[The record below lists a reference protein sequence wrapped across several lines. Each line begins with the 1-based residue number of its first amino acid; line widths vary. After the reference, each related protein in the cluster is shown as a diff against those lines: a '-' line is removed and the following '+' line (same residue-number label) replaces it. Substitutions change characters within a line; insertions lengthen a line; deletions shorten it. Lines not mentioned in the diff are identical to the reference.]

1 MRKVELLMLNRICI
15 LIALIFVLA
24 TAGCTFD
31 SPSPTE
37 SSSSTGSSQTTDS
50 NFPNTPT
57 PANGS
62 INQLL
67 FVTLKWEC
75 NNASEYEIYLGES
88 NPPLIRYTTTP
99 SKSYT
104 TPPLKYDT
112 KYYWRV
118 VAKGTDGVTRTG
130 PVWNFTT
137 IPSTLSTVNGYALKL
152 YKTETKLPNTVEV
165 IFQVI
170 DLNGSGVS
178 NLQLADF
185 EVFEDELPLSIS
197 ESGLTVDKRP
207 ATINKFKTVLM
218 LDNSTSLENDLTTIR
233 NSAKQIVTGI
243 RPNQLVAL
251 YQFSDK
257 PVLLKDFTGDINLLN
272 NLIDN
277 NFTLGVRSTD
287 FYGAMKFGA
296 KRWEDV
302 ANMDSVVRG
311 CLVVI
316 TDGEDTQGSTTLAD
330 GLNAVHNKLVYSIA
344 LGPALQP
351 EIINAFSTGGSFK
364 PGQENEII
372 KQFIETENSIVKLAN
387 SFYLLKYSSPKR
399 GNKDHSLKVRVK
411 NNPYQGS
418 ESFIS
423 TKFNSAG
430 FN

>member
-1 MRKVELLMLNRICI
+1 MLNRLKII
-15 LIALIFVLA
+15 TIFLLTIAIF
-24 TAGCTFD
+24 GCSFD
-31 SPSPTE
+31 SPAPTQSTSTPATPSSP
-37 SSSSTGSSQTTDS
+37 SDR
-50 NFPNTPT
+50 NTPNLPT
-57 PANGS
+57 PSDGA

-75 NNASEYEIYLGES
+75 DNASEYDIYLGET
-88 NPPLIRYTTTP
+88 NPPLIRYTTTQ

-104 TPPLKYDT
+104 TPPLRYDT

-118 VAKGTDGVTRTG
+118 VAKGTDGVTRSG
-130 PVWNFTT
+130 PVWSFTT
-137 IPSTLSTVNGYALKL
+137 LPSTLSTVNGYALKL
-152 YKTETKLPNTVEV
+152 YRTETKLPNTVELV
-165 IFQVI
+165 FQVL
-170 DLNGSGVS
+170 DLNGSGVT
-178 NLQLADF
+178 NLQLSDF

-197 ESGLTVDKRP
+197 ESGLNIVKC
-207 ATINKFKTVLM
+207 ATTPYKLKTVLM
-218 LDNSTSLENDLTTIR
+218 LDNSTSLENDLNTIR
-233 NSAKQIVTGI
+233 NSAKQIVHGM
-243 RPNQLVAL
+243 RPNQFASL

-257 PVLLKDFTGDINLLN
+257 PVLLWDFTLDIDWLK

-277 NFTLGVRSTD
+277 NYKLGVRSTD
-287 FYGAMKFGA
+287 FYGAMKYGA
-296 KRWEDV
+296 GRWVDV
-302 ANMDSVVRG
+302 VSMDSVVQG

-316 TDGEDTQGSTTLAD
+316 SDGEDTQGSTSLAQ

-351 EIINAFSTGGSFK
+351 EIMNAFSTGGSFK

-372 KQFIETENSIVKLAN
+372 KRFIDMENSVVKIAN
-387 SFYLLKYSSPKR
+387 SFYFLTYSSPKR
-399 GNKDHSLKVRVK
+399 GNKDHSLKVRIK